1 MQTGSFKTQ
10 LWLKTQLISFFL
22 LAGWFFLVYSDG
34 SLAWGKPVPT
44 DQSGWFVDMNRFA
57 DAAHGA
63 IKCEECHGPMTGN
76 GQVHPDTRSADFL
89 KREARRV
96 FEYQNCQKCHKSS
109 YDRFLLG
116 EHAKAMTKEK
126 ESGEISKT
134 GYAPTCG
141 DCHSAHY
148 SKSHLSRVET
158 GQNMTET
165 CGACHPDQKASY
177 LANYH
182 GKAAVNLGYD
192 KSASCTDCH
201 GAHTCVSLKDKGD
214 ALKTCQRCHP
224 DAPPGF
230 ADIIIHDSRSD
241 LDKKSEAKQTGLR
254 LVHTLSLISLIF
266 IVGVLAFFYSHS
278 CLLML
283 RKLHEKL
290 RKHN

>member
-1 MQTGSFKTQ
+1 LQTGSLKTQ

-22 LAGWFFLVYSDG
+22 LAGWFFLAYPDG
-34 SLAWGKPVPT
+34 SLVWGKPVPS

-76 GQVHPDTRSADFL
+76 GRVHPDTRSTDFL
-89 KREARRV
+89 KREARRI
-96 FEYQNCQKCHKSS
+96 FDYQSCQKCHKNS

-116 EHAKAMTKEK
+116 EHSKALTKEK
-126 ESGEISKT
+126 ETGEISKT

-148 SKSHLSRVET
+148 SKSHLSRIEI
-158 GQNMTET
+158 GRNMTDT
-165 CGACHPDQKASY
+165 CGACHPDQKATY

-201 GAHTCVSLKDKGD
+201 GAHHCVSLKDKGE
-214 ALKTCQRCHP
+214 ALKSCQRCHP
-224 DAPPGF
+224 DAPPQF
-230 ADIIIHDSRSD
+230 ADIIIHDSKTS
-241 LDKKSEAKQTGLR
+241 LDQKSEAKQAGLR
-254 LVHTLSLISLIF
+254 LVHTLSLMSLIF

-290 RKHN
+290 RKQH